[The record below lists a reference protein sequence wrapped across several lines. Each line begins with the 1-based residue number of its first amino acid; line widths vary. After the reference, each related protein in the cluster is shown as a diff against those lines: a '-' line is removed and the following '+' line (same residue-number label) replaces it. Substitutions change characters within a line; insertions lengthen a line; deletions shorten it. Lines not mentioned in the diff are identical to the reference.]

1 MKPCRARQ
9 NGSNTPDGG
18 DPYEGARGELLSRHR
33 RTTSRQALTLSE
45 LNFSDT
51 VWSSVLLFE
60 SLAFE
65 QSKTLTSEIEK
76 DVVLLGDEERLR
88 RMTAILL
95 DNAMKYS
102 GEGGAVTLRL
112 QKLQEKAVLTV
123 HNTGDQNSRGS
134 NPPISLSGFT
144 GWTAPAPVRRA
155 VMASAFRS
163 RRASCRPTTQ
173 NPCAKRHTGH
183 HFHRGSSNVYTANDK
198 V

>member
-1 MKPCRARQ
+1 M
-9 NGSNTPDGG
+9 
-18 DPYEGARGELLSRHR
+18 
-33 RTTSRQALTLSE
+33 
-45 LNFSDT
+45 
-51 VWSSVLLFE
+51 LLFE

-123 HNTGDQNSRGS
+123 HNTGDQ
-134 NPPISLSGFT
+134 I
-144 GWTAPAPVRRA
+144 PADQIP
-155 VMASAFRS
+155 
-163 RRASCRPTTQ
+163 
-173 NPCAKRHTGH
+173 HIL
-183 HFHRGSSNVYTANDK
+183 
-198 V
+198 

>member
-1 MKPCRARQ
+1 MK
-9 NGSNTPDGG
+9 
-18 DPYEGARGELLSRHR
+18 ELVGRPAVPRYR
-33 RTTSRQALTLSE
+33 RTDVRQALTLSE

-60 SLAFE
+60 SLAL
-65 QSKTLTSEIEK
+65 SGVKTLTSEIEK

-123 HNTGDQNSRGS
+123 HNTGDQIPADQIPHIFERFYRVDSSRTRAQGGYGLGLS
-134 NPPISLSGFT
+134 IAQSIVQAPP
-144 GWTAPAPVRRA
+144 R
-155 VMASAFRS
+155 
-163 RRASCRPTTQ
+163 Q